1 MALLMIHIKTKTCPP
16 LWKIIKLSLQ
26 FLLRGHLLIFYS
38 TSADGL
44 LGMVMIRLSLK
55 LHLRDH
61 LLNFYGTS
69 VVMLAGLVMFKFSL
83 KFHLR
88 GPSLIIYGSSVA
100 MFGGQGQ
107 NTLECCLNFNL
118 SFIYAC
124 LIELCY
130 SATCHLSPLYS
141 V

>member
-26 FLLRGHLLIFYS
+26 FLLRGHLLIFFS

-44 LGMVMIRLSLK
+44 VGMVMIQLSLK

-61 LLNFYGTS
+61 LLDFYGTS
-69 VVMLAGLVMFKFSL
+69 VMLVGLVMFKFSL
-83 KFHLR
+83 NLKLR
-88 GPSLIIYGSSVA
+88 VPSLIFYGSSVA

-107 NTLECCLNFNL
+107 NTLQCCLNFHL

-124 LIELCY
+124 LI
-130 SATCHLSPLYS
+130 
-141 V
+141 